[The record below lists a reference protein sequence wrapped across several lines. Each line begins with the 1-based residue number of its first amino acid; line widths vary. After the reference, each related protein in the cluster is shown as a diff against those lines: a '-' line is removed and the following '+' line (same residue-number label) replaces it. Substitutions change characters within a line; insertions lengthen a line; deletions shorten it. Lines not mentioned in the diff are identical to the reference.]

1 MASTTNAYG
10 QPVGLPLPDW
20 KPPPAP
26 PREPMDGRYC
36 RLEPLDAAAH
46 ARALYEA
53 NARDAGGG
61 MWTYMGYGPFEN
73 FEAYRAWVAEN
84 GATRDPLF
92 FAIVDKATGSAVGVA
107 SYMRIDPRN
116 GAIEVGGLAFSP
128 LLQKKPAATEAMFL
142 MMQRAFALG
151 YRRYEWKCDALN
163 APSRVAAQ
171 RYGFSYEGLF
181 RQAVVYKARNRD
193 TAWFSILDSEWPA
206 IRDAFTRWLA
216 PDNFDAA
223 GRQRESLSALTAPLL
238 KARG

>member
-1 MASTTNAYG
+1 MTQHQNALG
-10 QPVGLPLPDW
+10 HPVGFPLPGW

-36 RLEPLDAAAH
+36 RLEPLHAEAH
-46 ARALYEA
+46 ARALHDA
-53 NARDAGGG
+53 NARDAEGG
-61 MWTYMGYGPFEN
+61 MWTYMAYGPFEN
-73 FEAYRAWVAEN
+73 FAAYQTWVVDN

-116 GAIEVGGLAFSP
+116 GVIEVGGLAFSP

-142 MMQRAFALG
+142 MMQQAFALG
-151 YRRYEWKCDALN
+151 YRRYEWKCDSLN
-163 APSRVAAQ
+163 APSRAAAQ
-171 RYGFSYEGLF
+171 RYGFSYEGIF

-206 IRDAFTRWLA
+206 IRDAFTKWLA
-216 PDNFDAA
+216 PANFDAQ

>member
-1 MASTTNAYG
+1 MASTINACG
-10 QPVGLPLPDW
+10 QPVGRPLPDW
-20 KPPPAP
+20 KPPPVP
-26 PREPMDGRYC
+26 PREPMEGRYC

-46 ARALYEA
+46 ARALFEA
-53 NARDAGGG
+53 NARDAAGA
-61 MWTYMGYGPFEN
+61 MWTYMAYGPFAN
-73 FEAYRAWVAEN
+73 FAAYRTWVAEN
-84 GATRDPLF
+84 SATRDPLF
-92 FAIVDKATGSAVGVA
+92 FAIVDKASGAAAGVA

-116 GAIEVGGLAFSP
+116 GVIEVGGLAFSP
-128 LLQKKPAATEAMFL
+128 PLQKKPAATEAMFL

-151 YRRYEWKCDALN
+151 YRRYEWKCDSLN

-193 TAWFSILDSEWPA
+193 TAWFSILDGEWPA

-216 PDNFDAA
+216 PANFDAA